1 MSPSALSGC
10 PNAIPLHGGMKL
22 SKGQALC
29 RCSGK
34 NVMRYVAW
42 LPVLLPLAACG
53 SVGAGQSAT
62 LILNNPT
69 WDRVNVEAVI
79 TTSPNCDN
87 RDAYVSTQDF
97 VMTKNRT
104 QRIEAPKAE
113 NICWRHDSNPNN
125 PIAGVWSGWSRATM
139 FPGQTYETEL

>member
-1 MSPSALSGC
+1 MKR
-10 PNAIPLHGGMKL
+10 HG
-22 SKGQALC
+22 
-29 RCSGK
+29 
-34 NVMRYVAW
+34 AW
-42 LPVLLPLAACG
+42 LAVLLSLSACG
-53 SVGAGQSAT
+53 SVGAGPSAI

-87 RDAYVSTQDF
+87 RDAYVSTQEF

-104 QRIEAPKAE
+104 QRIEAPNAE
-113 NICWRHDSNPNN
+113 NICWRHDANPNN

-139 FPGQTYETEL
+139 FPGQTFETEL